1 MLLVVAYTKTLR
13 LGSNTHMSGTNLRD
27 NLINF
32 SNGWEGYVNEC
43 MRLVNDQFRFYVTKD
58 HFVYQLLINTIV
70 SELEGLVDQRIYK
83 VKGSVGQSSLT
94 GIPWLSVM
102 DKNITESTQSGFYIS
117 YLFSKNAKKLHLSIA
132 LGATQFEELFGANS
146 KTTGKIIQAKE
157 QFVQNFV
164 KYAPADSFGKM
175 DLLDLEDKNFVRAF
189 SPTMVRIADYYSGG
203 SFFTKTYD
211 LVNPDFTEAQFV
223 SDFKMY
229 VETYRK
235 LALDPVSTA
244 LLEVLD
250 ESVHDE
256 ADEKKNASLDYELP
270 RFDPTELEA
279 KTVKTKK
286 GNSTSSNR
294 RPSVPSKKVGDAG
307 ERYVFEYEKN
317 KLINCG
323 QQELADRIVKQY
335 ENLSSFPGYD
345 IQSFDKSGKIIYIE
359 VKSSKNKKKD
369 YFEISE
375 NEIKAAKRLGDD
387 YYIYQVTNALI
398 DPQIST
404 VIKNVMSYEKDN
416 RIRVEPMVYRISFKN
431 QK

>member
-1 MLLVVAYTKTLR
+1 
-13 LGSNTHMSGTNLRD
+13 
-27 NLINF
+27 
-32 SNGWEGYVNEC
+32 
-43 MRLVNDQFRFYVTKD
+43 
-58 HFVYQLLINTIV
+58 
-70 SELEGLVDQRIYK
+70 
-83 VKGSVGQSSLT
+83 
-94 GIPWLSVM
+94 M
-102 DKNITESTQSGFYIS
+102 DKNITESTQGGFYIS

-146 KTTGKIIQAKE
+146 KTTAKIIQAKE

-164 KYAPADSFGKM
+164 KYAPSDSFEEM
-175 DLLDLEDKNFVRAF
+175 DLLDLEDKSFVRDF

-235 LALDPVSTA
+235 LASDPVSTA

-256 ADEKKNASLDYELP
+256 ADEKKNVSMDYELP
-270 RFDPTELEA
+270 RFDPAELEP

-286 GNSTSSNR
+286 GYLTTSNR

-323 QQELADRIVKQY
+323 HHELADRIVKQY
-335 ENLSSFPGYD
+335 EDLSFFPGYD
-345 IQSFDKSGKIIYIE
+345 IQSFDENGKIIYIE
-359 VKSSKNKKKD
+359 VKSSKSKKKD

-375 NEIKAAKRLGDD
+375 NEIKAAKELGDD
-387 YYIYQVTNALI
+387 YYIYQVTNALT

-404 VIKNVMSYEKDN
+404 VIKNVMSYEKEN
-416 RIRVEPMVYRISFKN
+416 RIRVNLWFIGSPLRIKN
-431 QK
+431 KAKKPIYFTSPHHPKCPTTPI